1 MFSLFTLLVV
11 LATRPASSFYMTHT
25 HTQRQKGIR
34 ICHFCGHD
42 PPADVRQETSATS
55 YFGPAQRATV
65 AHLEPGQSAEKSSR
79 QEHQPGVGIKLSHLD
94 PTVLNPAKRVVD
106 TFYLPQHTH
115 TQTHTHTHT
124 HTQTHTHIHCKEQR
138 STHILLVGYQSV
150 AQCPMVWNEKSQ
162 QRDYCPKSPEVAE
175 LVF

>member
-1 MFSLFTLLVV
+1 MRMSNG
-11 LATRPASSFYMTHT
+11 SSA
-25 HTQRQKGIR
+25 KGIR

-65 AHLEPGQSAEKSSR
+65 AHPEPGQSAEKSSR

-106 TFYLPQHTH
+106 TFYLPQLTPGTH
-115 TQTHTHTHT
+115 LQ
-124 HTQTHTHIHCKEQR
+124 
-138 STHILLVGYQSV
+138 LG
-150 AQCPMVWNEKSQ
+150 
-162 QRDYCPKSPEVAE
+162 E
-175 LVF
+175 LKHVRVK